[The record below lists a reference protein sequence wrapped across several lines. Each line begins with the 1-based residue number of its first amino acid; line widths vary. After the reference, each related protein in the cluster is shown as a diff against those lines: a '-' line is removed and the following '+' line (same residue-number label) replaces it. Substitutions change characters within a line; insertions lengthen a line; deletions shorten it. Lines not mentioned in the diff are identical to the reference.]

1 MSLSTDPWVWIMG
14 LGLLGIFSF
23 VIKENPV
30 YRLCEHIFVGAAA
43 AYGISMGYQN
53 LITQAWTPIVRD
65 GKFIYIV
72 PVIFGLLAYARFI
85 KPIAWLSRWTMGL
98 LAGTGA
104 GISIYGITN
113 SDLLNQ
119 VKANLLPLNSPE
131 NFIMVFGVLAIL
143 VYFFFAID
151 HKGPIKQVSLAGR
164 FLLMITF
171 GVSFGNVVMGRISLL
186 LGSLQDILG
195 KWLGII

>member
-1 MSLSTDPWVWIMG
+1 MSSDPWIWIMG
-14 LGLLGIFSF
+14 LLMVGIFSF
-23 VIKENPV
+23 VIKENPF
-30 YRLCEHIFVGAAA
+30 YRLCEHIYVGAAT

-53 LITQAWTPIVRD
+53 LITQAWNPITQD

-72 PVIFGLLAYARFI
+72 PVIIGLLAYARFF
-85 KPIAWLSRWTMGL
+85 KPIAWMSRYPMGL
-98 LAGTGA
+98 LAGVGA
-104 GISIYGITN
+104 GISLYGVTR

-119 VKANLLPLNSPE
+119 IRANLLPLNSI
-131 NFIMVFGVLAIL
+131 NNVIMVLGVLSIL

-151 HKGPIKQVSLAGR
+151 HKGPIKHVSVAGR

-186 LGSLQDILG
+186 LGSLQSILG
-195 KWLGII
+195 TWLGLIH